1 MFNVRERWD
10 VKDMFL
16 NLISQILSI
25 FLLVLRE
32 SVLFNEGFSR
42 ASFSSN
48 MPHPQQKNLSG
59 VRSIFTILRK
69 GSFKETAA
77 WLAQLAGRRSAG
89 PEVAGSNFGRTNT
102 QKKVLP
108 L

>member
-1 MFNVRERWD
+1 
-10 VKDMFL
+10 
-16 NLISQILSI
+16 
-25 FLLVLRE
+25 
-32 SVLFNEGFSR
+32 
-42 ASFSSN
+42 

-69 GSFKETAA
+69 GSFNEIAA

-102 QKKVLP
+102 EESAAFVMTCKRLHFLAFSDKDEKP
-108 L
+108 